1 MAREAG
7 GTIGILAAM
16 SQELD
21 AVVANLEGDR
31 ATFELASR
39 IFHSGELHGRNVVA
53 VVAGIGKTA
62 AAHTTSLLVDHFET
76 RQAVILT
83 GAAGR
88 VHEDLAVGDIV
99 VATDL
104 IHHDLDV
111 SPLFPRYQ
119 VPSLGMD
126 RLPTDKTWTDRA
138 HSAASRFIKEERN
151 GKRKVVRGLVLSG
164 EQFARSEE
172 IVDLRQRFPDGQAVE
187 MEGAAVAQVCIENDV
202 PYAVVRTISD
212 AGHAGDF
219 EHFLANDCGPYAS
232 GIIGRMLGRL

>member
-1 MAREAG
+1 MVREVG

-16 SQELD
+16 SKELN
-21 AVVANLEGDR
+21 AVLTDLEGDR

-39 IFHSGELHGRNVVA
+39 VFHRGELHGRNVVA

-62 AAHTTSLLVDHFET
+62 AATTTSLLVDHFES
-76 RQAVILT
+76 QAVILT

-88 VHEDLAVGDIV
+88 VSEDLDAGDIV

-126 RLPTDKTWTDRA
+126 RLPTNDTWSDQA
-138 HSAASRFIKEERN
+138 YSAASRFIKEERD
-151 GKRKVVRGLVLSG
+151 GRKVVRGLILSG
-164 EQFARSEE
+164 EQFVGPEE
-172 IVDLRQRFPDGQAVE
+172 IVDLRQRFPDGLAVE
-187 MEGAAVAQVCIENDV
+187 MEGAAVAQVCIEHDI

-232 GIIGRMLGRL
+232 GIVGRMLER